1 MVDTEFEYVGYFD
14 RESCD
19 LDEFKVLTSQSLT
32 AEAVPFAAAVKKN
45 VPVYDMAA
53 LRPGSERCGR
63 AQEIAGRMGLGAQP
77 LCRGCGAERR
87 LSGHCDH

>member
-1 MVDTEFEYVGYFD
+1 MVKAEFGYTGYFD

-32 AEAVPFAAAVKKN
+32 ADAVPFAAAVEKN

-53 LRPGSERCGR
+53 LRPVLADAAERKKLMTEWAWVLEIGR
-63 AQEIAGRMGLGAQP
+63 A
-77 LCRGCGAERR
+77 
-87 LSGHCDH
+87 HV